1 MLKWRGCRYICLG
14 RREMLLMLC
23 FQHGGGGV
31 LIYHWQ
37 TEWSLTGWRGAV
49 MKTYI
54 QMNECQGLIKPC
66 PQVWRPDHNSFH
78 KVCEETIISESQLG
92 WVLMCLN
99 RCLAAERRGRAS
111 VGEWDVMCRELPL
124 SPSIIVK
131 EEGVTGWYITL
142 SLVTLTRGLNLWS
155 LHCYLPFSWYLSSN

>member
-1 MLKWRGCRYICLG
+1 MKGLWIYLG
-14 RREMLLMLC
+14 RREMILALC
-23 FQHGGGGV
+23 FQHSGGGV

-37 TEWSLTGWRGAV
+37 TEWSLTAWRGAV

-92 WVLMCLN
+92 
-99 RCLAAERRGRAS
+99 
-111 VGEWDVMCRELPL
+111 
-124 SPSIIVK
+124 
-131 EEGVTGWYITL
+131 
-142 SLVTLTRGLNLWS
+142 
-155 LHCYLPFSWYLSSN
+155 